1 VSVEKPKYRNQAPK
15 ALTGGPLDHLVKLLV
30 LAACCAYGTGAA
42 RACSCNSI
50 SPEAGFDRAQYVFTG
65 KVVNAEHH
73 QWLVDVERVWKSHA
87 KLGRTVRLMDI
98 YAGMECER
106 HFELGRSY
114 VFFAVIAKSSRDVF
128 YHPHACNWTRPLRST
143 RIPAQGNESLWLED
157 WIVREHGPG
166 HPAGGEG
173 S

>member
-1 VSVEKPKYRNQAPK
+1 ME
-15 ALTGGPLDHLVKLLV
+15 HLVKLLV
-30 LAACCAYGTGAA
+30 LAACLAYGTGTA
-42 RACSCNSI
+42 RACSCDAI

-65 KVVNAEHH
+65 KVVNARHH
-73 QWLVDVERVWKSHA
+73 QWLVEVERVWKGHD

-98 YAGMECER
+98 YAGMDCEQ
-106 HFELGRSY
+106 HFELDRSY
-114 VFFAVIAKSSRDVF
+114 VFFAVIAKGSRDVF
-128 YHPHACNWTRPLRST
+128 YHPHACNWTSPLRST
-143 RIPAQGNESLWLED
+143 RVPAQGNDSLWLED